1 MTNELPLSIARY
13 VKTLPASERSMAYL
27 RLDKNNVVVDSG
39 GELKKC
45 RIPSMESG
53 VLVSDQLP
61 AIAQLL
67 PLCEKVVVLV
77 NTQIVEDSIIDLH
90 LFADSVGQ
98 WVLVFDNT
106 EAGLKL
112 QSEQQERLCNDIIEE
127 KNFKKRGAG

>member
-1 MTNELPLSIARY
+1 
-13 VKTLPASERSMAYL
+13 
-27 RLDKNNVVVDSG
+27 
-39 GELKKC
+39 
-45 RIPSMESG
+45 MESG